1 MFLQF
6 HFHSIVLALPEQL
19 LCENKYLKPTG
30 SSPLSHS
37 SFYICILNLKYGNKI
52 KSFRKQRLSEIQ
64 ARGTLLLLSYVEGNI
79 LKMDTAGACQNE
91 NKIKVF
97 IKKKKKKVLQS
108 LPLLISNECIV
119 QPCIWDFWFEKS
131 WKQNNFTC
139 FIVQKRRVNNR
150 KVSKEQEAK
159 HHLTFWWLIFFFFLI
174 PWNLLIFLSSYN
186 RNIPWWSYYIWCNI
200 M

>member
-79 LKMDTAGACQNE
+79 LKMDTAWACQNE

-97 IKKKKKKVLQS
+97 IKKKKKFCKVCLFS
-108 LPLLISNECIV
+108 FLMNALSNLVFETFGLKNHGNKIISR
-119 QPCIWDFWFEKS
+119 
-131 WKQNNFTC
+131 

-159 HHLTFWWLIFFFFLI
+159 HHLTFWWLIFFFFNSLELAYI
-174 PWNLLIFLSSYN
+174 SEFLQQKYTLMELLY
-186 RNIPWWSYYIWCNI
+186 
-200 M
+200 MM